1 MVRKGAQLPELFDQH
16 GKNGLLYSVRTSRRA
31 KRVILQVTEFG
42 LLQVVLP
49 RGVRRSLIPDV
60 LREHRTWIELATNRA
75 RELVLSQP
83 PIDRFF
89 PPSEIR
95 LPAIGEIWTVLVKNC
110 RNNNRLLI
118 EQPRPFSLRL
128 VGDLRDPL
136 AWSGL
141 LRSWLALRGK
151 EILIPWLSQV
161 SDRTGL
167 RFRTAGVRVQRTR
180 WGSCSADRHIS
191 INARLLMVEPKIAE
205 YVLIHELC
213 HTREMNHSPRFWK
226 LVERHEPDYRRLDRA
241 LTIAARQMPWWANA

>member
-1 MVRKGAQLPELFDQH
+1 MVQKGAQLPELFDQH

-42 LLQVVLP
+42 LLQIVLP

-60 LREHRTWIELATNRA
+60 LREHREWIDFATNRA
-75 RELVLSQP
+75 REWALSP
-83 PIDRFF
+83 PRIDRLL
-89 PPSEIR
+89 PPAEIR
-95 LPAIGEIWTVLVKNC
+95 FPAIGEIWTVLVKNE
-110 RNNNRLLI
+110 RNNRPII
-118 EQPRPFSLRL
+118 EQLQPFNLRL

-136 AWSGL
+136 DWSGL
-141 LRSWLALRGK
+141 LRSWLAARGK

-167 RFRTAGVRVQRTR
+167 GFRTARVRVQRTR
-180 WGSCSADRHIS
+180 WGSCSVNRHIS
-191 INARLLMVEPKIAE
+191 INARLLMVEPRIAE

-213 HTREMNHSPRFWK
+213 HTKEMNHSPRFWK